1 MAGRGMDRVCLWMSS
16 VPAVRSLCFRAVFCM
31 PVFKIEHESKRKG
44 RDVCVISVV
53 WAIVIA
59 VVTAGIGIAVG
70 YFYRKSYT
78 EKKIGRTEE

>member
-1 MAGRGMDRVCLWMSS
+1 M
-16 VPAVRSLCFRAVFCM
+16 
-31 PVFKIEHESKRKG
+31 
-44 RDVCVISVV
+44 ISVV

-78 EKKIGRTEE
+78 EKKIGRTEEYARRLYDDAVRKRKIIKRKRCWRPRRKF